1 MKCTVF
7 VRVEKQKQIDVT
19 FLCAPGGADFFK
31 IKFICIFVYT
41 NSYTMAIVE
50 TTSRQF
56 RERQK
61 DFFDMVDKGKKV
73 VIRRGSK
80 KAYVLTPISINDL
93 YFSEEMIQRIKDAEQ
108 EIKEGKG
115 ITIKSK
121 EDLDAYFDS
130 L

>member
-1 MKCTVF
+1 MHCF
-7 VRVEKQKQIDVT
+7 RWSEKQKQIDVT
-19 FLCAPGGADFFK
+19 FLCAPGGADFF
-31 IKFICIFVYT
+31 IFKFICIFVYT

-80 KAYVLTPISINDL
+80 NAYLLTPISQNDL

>member
-80 KAYVLTPISINDL
+80 NAYLLTPISQNDL

>member
-1 MKCTVF
+1 
-7 VRVEKQKQIDVT
+7 
-19 FLCAPGGADFFK
+19 
-31 IKFICIFVYT
+31 VYT
-41 NSYTMAIVE
+41 NDYTMEIIE

-56 RERQK
+56 REHQK

-80 KAYVLTPISINDL
+80 QAYVLTPISQDDL
-93 YFSEEMIQRIKDAEQ
+93 YFTDEMVQRIKDSEK

-115 ITIKSK
+115 IKIKSK
-121 EDLDAYFDS
+121 DELQQFFDS